1 MRTYFLTILL
11 FFSVTTMNNTIT
23 NNIQKPSRN
32 KFVPTARDFNSY
44 IELSTDVSKY
54 DTDHNTY
61 ARNIYGDLITDKNSS
76 AKSFYDDEQLQL
88 LIGNVAKDCGLD
100 DDEREALQWAI
111 YREGAYVGNSKLKE
125 GYGGC
130 AKRGVYNSDKNTY
143 DGSKR
148 FDSDQLYDST
158 LFGLDSFYEQWTNG
172 SIDYNMFTEDECDKI
187 DKAIANGFKWHRNEA
202 GDDCIGFSLPFET
215 MTKCV
220 AADIRGRNNYIKDLI
235 ESNYKVPEGVSN
247 SELISA
253 SYVGGNGRVKQQLS
267 SGTMNDWLNKYVRPI
282 IPSNLVD
289 KKEGSTYD
297 VISDDGLIS
306 TVIDDTNYNN
316 FVTNEDGSLSYVP
329 FTNQIIHDSGA
340 LYAEHDS
347 SSGYNPPVGFDIN
360 TPYSANDLPEE
371 QMESYALFSILDSYS
386 NGKPFDIEDAD
397 KPNDN
402 LGGKT
407 PRQFVKENSLSLYDV
422 LKCIQLNGRIT
433 V

>member
-23 NNIQKPSRN
+23 DNIQKQSRN

-61 ARNIYGDLITDKNSS
+61 ARNINGDLITDKNSS
-76 AKSFYDDEQLQL
+76 AKSFYDDNQLQL

-100 DDEREALQWAI
+100 DDERKALQWAI

-130 AKRGVYNSDKNTY
+130 AKRGIYDSDKKTY

-148 FDSDQLYDST
+148 FDSDKLYDST

-172 SIDYNMFTEDECDKI
+172 SIDYNMFTEEECDKI
-187 DKAIANGFKWHRNEA
+187 DKAIANGFKWHRNES

-220 AADIRGRNNYIKDLI
+220 AADIRNRNNYIKDLI
-235 ESNYKVPEGVSN
+235 ESNYHVPEGVSN

-267 SGTMNDWLNKYVRPI
+267 SGTINDWLDKYVRPI

-289 KKEGSTYD
+289 RKEGSTYD
-297 VISDDGLIS
+297 VISDDGVIA
-306 TVIDDTNYNN
+306 TVIDDTDYNN
-316 FVTNEDGSLSYVP
+316 FVTNDDGSLSYVP
-329 FTNQIIHDSGA
+329 FTNQVVYDSGA

-347 SSGYNPPVGFDIN
+347 YSGYNPPIGFDIN
-360 TPYSANDLPEE
+360 TPYSTSNLPEE

-386 NGKPFDIEDAD
+386 KGKPFDIEDAD
-397 KPNDN
+397 KPNSD